1 MNKKRV
7 GNPEETTSAEQ
18 KMTNERCC
26 ENKNINDDLILQEV
40 TKKNKKLESVI
51 SYIKIELAS
60 LWQELSKKMDQ
71 LPDLEELMLPDED
84 LLLQEINNGV

>member
-26 ENKNINDDLILQEV
+26 ENKNINDDLIQEV
-40 TKKNKKLESVI
+40 TRKNRKLERDI
-51 SYIKIELAS
+51 SYIKSELAS
-60 LWQELSKKMDQ
+60 LWQELSRKMDQ

-84 LLLQEINNGV
+84 LLLQEINNRV